1 MRPSPLLLVL
11 AVALA
16 LALATCAWLLV
27 QNRDTSARYAD
38 ATAAEQASRD
48 SYSRTIDAIAEIQD
62 SLDAITPRD
71 SLLPLKPGS
80 LATEEQLAGPNGQ
93 RALERIASLRASI
106 ARNRERIAA
115 LESDLRHSGSRV
127 ESLRRIVAG
136 LQRDL
141 TAKQA
146 SLDELVGQVAS
157 LQGQV
162 TGLQTEVAQGRD
174 SLLVRD
180 AALEER
186 RHELATVYYVVGT
199 RAQLQ
204 RQGVIVMKGGVLGL
218 GGTPVLTG
226 QIPGDALQPLDT
238 DQTEVLP
245 LGSSR
250 ARVLTPQAPQSYEL
264 RLVDAQM
271 QLHVT
276 DREEF
281 RKVRR
286 LVVLTD

>member
-1 MRPSPLLLVL
+1 MRQPLTLVL

-16 LALATCAWLLV
+16 LALAASAWLFLRY
-27 QNRDTSARYAD
+27 RDTSARWAE
-38 ATAAEQASRD
+38 ASAAEQASRD
-48 SYSRTIDAIAEIQD
+48 SYGRTIDAIAEIQD

-71 SLLPLKPGS
+71 SLLSLKPGS
-80 LATEEQLAGPNGQ
+80 LATEEQLAGPNGR
-93 RALERIASLRASI
+93 RALERIASVRASI
-106 ARNRERIAA
+106 SRNRERIAA

-146 SLDELVGQVAS
+146 SLDELVGQVES
-157 LQGQV
+157 LRGQV

-186 RHELATVYYVVGT
+186 RHELATVYYVIGT

-204 RQGVIVMKGGVLGL
+204 RQGVIVMKGGVLGM

-226 QIPGDALQPLDT
+226 QLPQDALQPLDT
-238 DQTEVLP
+238 DQTQELP
-245 LGSSR
+245 LGSPR

-264 RLVDAQM
+264 RLAEGQM
-271 QLHVT
+271 QLHVI